1 MGFGGHTARLLAAEA
16 LLREASEKTSA
27 ALANPNLITPEQRG
41 ELAVL
46 LSATKV
52 VAVEVGIQVTANLF
66 ELTGARSTARV
77 FELDRFF
84 RDLRTQSLHDP
95 VAQKRLEGRGLLS
108 ARRIPPRCRL
118 VLVSVSEPG
127 FSASLPPRGRRPLD

>member
-27 ALANPNLITPEQRG
+27 ALDNPNLITPEQRG

-95 VAQKRLEGRGLLS
+95 VAQKRLQVGAYYLRG
-108 ARRIPPRCRL
+108 
-118 VLVSVSEPG
+118 EY
-127 FSASLPPRGRRPLD
+127 PLAVDWYS